1 MNRSIWDE
9 IRDFFLRGTVLSRL
23 IGINIAVFIIIG
35 LVRVALF
42 LFDYDEAYGGI
53 INWLGV
59 PASLEVLIQ
68 RPWTLFSYMF
78 LHFGFFHILFNL
90 IMLYVGGRLFSEYLG
105 ADRLVGTYLI
115 GGLAG
120 ALFFIIAFN
129 IFPVFSD
136 DKYLAVAVGASASVL
151 AIFIAISTYMPDYQ
165 LPLLIIG
172 RIRLKYIAIFLVVID
187 LISIDR
193 GNPGGH
199 IAHLGGAL
207 WGFLYITFLKR
218 GMDPG
223 KTVTGWIS
231 RLTSLFRPKPKM
243 RIHYTNQRPLS
254 DDEYNKQRVTK
265 QKKIDEILDKISKYG
280 YESLSSEEKKILF
293 KMGNTD

>member
-172 RIRLKYIAIFLVVID
+172 RIRLKYIAIFLVV
-187 LISIDR
+187 LILLVLTGVILADIL
-193 GNPGGH
+193 PT
-199 IAHLGGAL
+199 LVVLCGAFCISHFL
-207 WGFLYITFLKR
+207 NEEWTLEKLLLVGFQ
-218 GMDPG
+218 D
-223 KTVTGWIS
+223 
-231 RLTSLFRPKPKM
+231 
-243 RIHYTNQRPLS
+243 
-254 DDEYNKQRVTK
+254 
-265 QKKIDEILDKISKYG
+265 
-280 YESLSSEEKKILF
+280 
-293 KMGNTD
+293 